1 MFCTLPKRRLADTD
15 SETVETYCLSSG
27 NYSMRVGYQL
37 APLRTLWDTLAPAH
51 NLFLQSDYLLALETH
66 PPAGMS
72 FCYVVFY
79 EDDKPVGISYNQIFY
94 IDAAESIQRND
105 EAAAAANANA
115 NSAPARRACLLDAVR
130 RSVRNWVIR
139 RSRFEL
145 LIGGNILLTGAH
157 GYYLPSLDAAAAMS
171 LVRDSLDMLPQII
184 KEDTGRK
191 ISLNFLKDYPS
202 DSAEALRP
210 VLEKNSYYAFS
221 LQPCMRMPLRPHWH
235 TFDDYMNDMQS
246 KHRTRLRRA
255 QKKGQEIEKRE
266 LSVEEIEQNIET
278 IHQLYRRVA
287 DGVGFNAFVLHERYF
302 LALKQQLGERFRLVA
317 YYLEGRMIA
326 FYTAILNGEELEA
339 HFLGFDAS
347 TNAEYQTY
355 LNILFD
361 LVRAG
366 IYHGKKVVD
375 FARTALEIKSSV
387 GAQAQ
392 EMTCFLRHRNMLS
405 NRLLQWLIHRFN
417 PKEVWQERHP
427 FKGSNAET
435 AEVEA

>member
-1 MFCTLPKRRLADTD
+1 MFCTLPKRQLTTAHN
-15 SETVETYCLSSG
+15 SETVETYPLADG
-27 NYSMRVGYQL
+27 RYSLRVTYAL
-37 APLRTLWDTLAPAH
+37 EPIRAVWDALAPAH

-66 PPAGMS
+66 PASGMS

-79 EDDKPVGISYNQIFY
+79 DGATPVGISYNQIFY

-105 EAAAAANANA
+105 DAKANADN
-115 NSAPARRACLLDAVR
+115 APARRACMLDAVR

-139 RSRFEL
+139 RSHFDL
-145 LIGGNILLTGAH
+145 LINGNILLTGAH
-157 GYYLPSLDAAAAMS
+157 GHYLPALSPVDAMA
-171 LVRDSLDMLPQII
+171 LVRDSLEILPQII

-191 ISLNFLKDYPS
+191 ISLNFVKDYPS
-202 DSAEALRP
+202 EQAEPLRG
-210 VLEKNSYYAFS
+210 VLERNSYYAFS
-221 LQPCMRMPLRPHWH
+221 LQPCMRMPLRAHWH

-255 QKKGQEIEKRE
+255 QKKGQEITKVE
-266 LSVEEIEQNIET
+266 LSEAEIEQNIET
-278 IHQLYRRVA
+278 IHALYRRVA
-287 DGVGFNAFVLHERYF
+287 DGVGFNAFLLHERYF
-302 LALKQQLGERFRLVA
+302 LALKQHLGERFRLVA

-392 EMTCFLRHRNMLS
+392 DMTCFLRHKNMLS

-427 FKGSNAET
+427 FKDGAQAEG
-435 AEVEA
+435 E